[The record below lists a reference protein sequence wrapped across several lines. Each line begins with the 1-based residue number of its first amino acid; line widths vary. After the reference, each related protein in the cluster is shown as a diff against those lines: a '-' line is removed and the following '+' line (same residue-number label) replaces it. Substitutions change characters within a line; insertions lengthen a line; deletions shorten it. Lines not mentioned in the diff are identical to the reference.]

1 MWPFSK
7 RGCRAGTPSPQP
19 SDLPPL
25 GDFEKSDAGLKIWLP
40 QVLVDRINW
49 LSVKLNASRPDVVRG
64 LIFEHVYG
72 RVAYVA
78 LIASQEQGR
87 QSPQPVFNTLNT
99 ARMRQDSIDQLL
111 HGPVTDFIVDDQPM
125 ENPGDG
131 WIRKSRERQT
141 GVDLKY
147 LGKNDEDLTLM
158 LPMRMKADLTATAAK
173 HNLDPS
179 SYVRKLLVLELLG
192 EKRHSDWQLAVGKV
206 TKEVRNIERE

>member
-25 GDFEKSDAGLKIWLP
+25 GDFEQSDAGLKIWLP

-49 LSVKLNASRPDVVRG
+49 LSVKLNVSRPDIVRG

-78 LIASQEQGR
+78 LIALQEQGHR
-87 QSPQPVFNTLNT
+87 STQPAFKTSNA
-99 ARMRQDSIDQLL
+99 ARIRTDSIDQRL
-111 HGPVTDFIVDDQPM
+111 HRPLTDFTVDDQPM
-125 ENPGDG
+125 ENLGDG

-141 GVDLKY
+141 EVDLQY
-147 LGKNDEDLTLM
+147 LGKSDEDLTLM
-158 LPMRMKADLTATAAK
+158 LPSRMKADLIAIAEK

-192 EKRHSDWQLAVGKV
+192 EKLHRDWQLAVGKV
-206 TKEVRNIERE
+206 TQEVKNLERE